1 MPKTGCEK
9 FVPKSYTCF
18 DSDKK
23 ICLNWYYVIL
33 AIVFGNLIQI
43 LFETSLLYSLEVTYK
58 PTELDK
64 LADPDGFDIELAEQ
78 SNPDSKKELE
88 CAKVMTKCYGELLFL
103 LSYLITLLV
112 FIVGFIF
119 QFRYGKPLTI
129 LLEFAI
135 AFGIDQ
141 AKNVPC

>member
-9 FVPKSYTCF
+9 FVPKGYTCF